1 MRVIISRGDE
11 MSGTYSMYDE
21 KRNAFSVML
30 EKPYGNRPLG
40 RPGLSCVIKI
50 DLT

>member
-1 MRVIISRGDE
+1 MACIAK
-11 MSGTYSMYDE
+11 
-21 KRNAFSVML
+21 KRYAMSVMV

-40 RPGLSCVIKI
+40 RPGLSWVIKI